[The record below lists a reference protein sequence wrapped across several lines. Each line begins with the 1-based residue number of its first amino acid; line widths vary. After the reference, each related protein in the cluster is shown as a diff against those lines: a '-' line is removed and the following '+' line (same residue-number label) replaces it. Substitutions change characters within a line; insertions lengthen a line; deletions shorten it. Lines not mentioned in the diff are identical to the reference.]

1 MWVLFIC
8 QENDIKH
15 ANVERNTSKIRRK
28 KEVKIMANENA
39 NLETEEQQNVNQQE
53 NNVPTVEELM
63 EQLKQANADRDKYK
77 SANDKLSKEAAE
89 SKRALRAKQTAEEQE
104 AEAKAEAERATQEE
118 IKNLRKELNHNKAVN
133 AYRSISDEKM
143 IESLIDAVS
152 DADHTAIANVMEK
165 YATAKVKEA
174 QAEWLKSRPQLNM
187 GGDGAITKEQ
197 FNNMSLQ
204 EKSKLYRENKA
215 EYDRLNS

>member
-1 MWVLFIC
+1 MAD
-8 QENDIKH
+8 EIKTT
-15 ANVERNTSKIRRK
+15 AETTETSGT
-28 KEVKIMANENA
+28 
-39 NLETEEQQNVNQQE
+39 ETTQE
-53 NNVPTVEELM
+53 NNTPTVEELM

-104 AEAKAEAERATQEE
+104 AEAKAEAEKATQEE
-118 IKNLRKELNHNKAVN
+118 LENLRKELNHNKAVN
-133 AYRSISDEKM
+133 AYKAISDDKTV
-143 IESLIDAVS
+143 ESLIEAVS
-152 DADHTAIANVMEK
+152 DADHNAIANIMEK

-174 QAEWLKSRPQLNM
+174 QTEWLKSRPPVNV
-187 GGDGAITKEQ
+187 GGNGALTKEQ
-197 FNNMSLQ
+197 FASMSIA

>member
-1 MWVLFIC
+1 
-8 QENDIKH
+8 
-15 ANVERNTSKIRRK
+15 
-28 KEVKIMANENA
+28 MANENA
-39 NLETEEQQNVNQQE
+39 NLEMENNQTENQQE
-53 NNVPTVEELM
+53 NNTPTVEELM

-118 IKNLRKELNHNKAVN
+118 IKSLREELNHNKAVN
-133 AYRSISDEKM
+133 AYRLISDEKM
-143 IESLIDAVS
+143 IESFINAVS

-197 FNNMSLQ
+197 FDNMSLQ